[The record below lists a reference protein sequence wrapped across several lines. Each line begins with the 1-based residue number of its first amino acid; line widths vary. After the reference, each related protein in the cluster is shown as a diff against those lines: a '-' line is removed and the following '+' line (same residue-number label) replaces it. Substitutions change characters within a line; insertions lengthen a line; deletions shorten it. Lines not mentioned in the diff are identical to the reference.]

1 MWALASIN
9 KNIEQKLKQLSLFAN
24 DNVDEKFYAEV
35 IAKIG
40 FIPENYQTILID
52 DSNKSFPTVY
62 LCQLDKELNEIS
74 RILIGKNSF
83 VGYEF
88 SNTDVAQNEE
98 KRIEIKLKQKAK
110 DKIEVKLRKDK
121 NEKISI

>member
-9 KNIEQKLKQLSLFAN
+9 KNVESKEKQLSLFAN
-24 DNVDEKFYAEV
+24 DNIDEKFYAEV

-40 FIPENYQTILID
+40 FMPESYQTILID

-62 LCQLDKELNEIS
+62 LCQLDKALNEIS

-88 SNTDVAQNEE
+88 SNTDVDKNEE
-98 KRIEIKLKQKAK
+98 TRIEIKLKQKAK